1 MFCPNCYNTVILD
14 RIIMTSDCMLF
25 KGLCEITSVNLLQL
39 YLIGTLCCILGFHA
53 LWESAAWCCCMP
65 PGSIHLAG
73 VEDSEC
79 TAPLL
84 NRGVSLAIRN
94 VLLKFV

>member
-1 MFCPNCYNTVILD
+1 
-14 RIIMTSDCMLF
+14 MLF

-39 YLIGTLCCILGFHA
+39 YLIGTLSCILGFHA
-53 LWESAAWCCCMP
+53 LWESVAWCCCMP
-65 PGSIHLAG
+65 PGSIPLAG
-73 VEDSEC
+73 VELNEC

-84 NRGVSLAIRN
+84 TKGVSLAIRN